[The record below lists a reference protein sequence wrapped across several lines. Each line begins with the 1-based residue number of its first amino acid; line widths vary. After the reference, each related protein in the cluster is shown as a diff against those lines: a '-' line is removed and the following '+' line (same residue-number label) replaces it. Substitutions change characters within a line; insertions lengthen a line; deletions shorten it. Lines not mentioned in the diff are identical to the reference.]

1 MMSCAFC
8 KEPATTKVV
17 SNPEQVCLEHALEFW
32 TGLLD
37 HVRDCGDP
45 SELRAIAIAAAGPSP
60 VTTSIFRFASPR
72 EASGARKGSC

>member
-8 KEPATTKVV
+8 KEPATTKIV

-32 TGLLD
+32 SGLLD

-45 SELRAIAIAAAGPSP
+45 LALRAIAIAAAGPSP
-60 VTTSIFRFASPR
+60 ADHEHFPVRLAS
-72 EASGARKGSC
+72 